1 MRALVVSY
9 VDGITE
15 SIVEAIRVFDVNAII
30 DTVKDTWSAR
40 HNLEKAG
47 KDNKYDII
55 VIDMMVQ
62 EDNGILIDPILEPA
76 LSFIELGNKFE
87 KLNFPKK
94 VFALFDPEET
104 GDEGKDKV
112 HEMGYAISDYIYNSK
127 SWERDL
133 FEYIAF

>member
-1 MRALVVSY
+1 MKALVVSY
-9 VDGITE
+9 VDGITK
-15 SIVEAIRVFDVNAII
+15 SIVESIWMFDGNSVI

-40 HNLEKAG
+40 RNLEKAG

-87 KLNFPKK
+87 KLKFPKK
-94 VFALFDPEET
+94 VFALFDSDET
-104 GDEGKDKV
+104 GNRGKEEVLK
-112 HEMGYAISDYIYNSK
+112 MGYAVSNYCYNSIQ
-127 SWERDL
+127 WIREL
-133 FEYIAF
+133 HEYLAK

>member
-1 MRALVVSY
+1 MKALVVSY
-9 VDGITE
+9 VNGITE
-15 SIVEAIRVFDVNAII
+15 SIIEAIRMFDENAII

-94 VFALFDPEET
+94 VFALFDPDET
-104 GDEGKDKV
+104 GERGKDEV
-112 HEMGYAISDYIYNSK
+112 REMGYVVSNYQFNSIQWRGK
-127 SWERDL
+127 L
-133 FEYIAF
+133 HEYLAK